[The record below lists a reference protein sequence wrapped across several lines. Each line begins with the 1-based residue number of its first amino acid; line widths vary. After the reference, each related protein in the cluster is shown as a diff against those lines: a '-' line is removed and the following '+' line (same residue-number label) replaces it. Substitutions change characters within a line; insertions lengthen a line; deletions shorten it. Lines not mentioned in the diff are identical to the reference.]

1 MLREKEA
8 QSVPLAGTLAPP
20 SASGAFKSP
29 ERLRPADERSAA
41 AARAMS
47 PLRETSMLIPGAI
60 VRSGWLWRKGMMNN
74 WKKKWFTIIGS
85 SIYYADTKVRFNV
98 QGYYVVSLLWC
109 ACWPPNNRSHQVAV
123 HLH

>member
-8 QSVPLAGTLAPP
+8 QFVPMAGTLAGAP

-85 SIYYADTKVRFNV
+85 SIYYADTKVPVQCAAIVWGTSVANCSYRFIIA
-98 QGYYVVSLLWC
+98 Q
-109 ACWPPNNRSHQVAV
+109 
-123 HLH
+123 